1 MEVSAMFT
9 KILNANDGSD
19 NAFKALGVAADIA
32 AKYAAEL
39 HVILVEEI
47 EPRSGTIEDIKQRK
61 EREDRLLHRHV
72 KHVETVAGERHVVP
86 HMHTYT
92 GHPVRTI
99 AAFAKENTIDLLV
112 IGATGHSDFYETLLG
127 SRADR
132 LMHLA
137 PCSVLVVK

>member
-1 MEVSAMFT
+1 MFK
-9 KILNANDGSD
+9 KILHATDGSA
-19 NAFKALGVAADIA
+19 NAFKALGIAVDIA
-32 AKYAAEL
+32 AQYGAEL

-47 EPRSGTIEDIKQRK
+47 EPRSGMIEEVQQEK
-61 EREDRLLHRHV
+61 ERADRLLHRHE
-72 KHVETVAGERHVVP
+72 KHVETIAAARHVVP
-86 HMHTYT
+86 QMHAYA

-99 AAFAKENTIDLLV
+99 AAFAKHNAFDLLV